1 MGTDSGSHY
10 RAEIKDANNEAKA
23 NALAASEE
31 YTDEQMREDLF
42 ERTDTRFYPWFQDH
56 VKRSARRSF
65 TPEYFMMGLVEEI
78 NKLRDEIKQINTSA
92 SNCQSNCGKP
102 WAGSDEN
109 LKMEYDSVKERLRD
123 LTCQLE
129 EKSKI
134 FQDTES
140 SLRTEVIIS
149 TFYII
154 DQ

>member
-1 MGTDSGSHY
+1 MEGNENENKELLEEMSRYKEIQFKYQELLQSEGYLRGRIEELEIVEISLRDEFSSCELRSGV
-10 RAEIKDANNEAKA
+10 
-23 NALAASEE
+23 
-31 YTDEQMREDLF
+31 RE
-42 ERTDTRFYPWFQDH
+42 
-56 VKRSARRSF
+56 RRL
-65 TPEYFMMGLVEEI
+65 GEEI

-149 TFYII
+149 TF
-154 DQ
+154 

>member
-1 MGTDSGSHY
+1 MEFKFQELQQSESY
-10 RAEIKDANNEAKA
+10 LRARIEELEIAEISLREEF
-23 NALAASEE
+23 SECE
-31 YTDEQMREDLF
+31 RRSGMRERKL
-42 ERTDTRFYPWFQDH
+42 
-56 VKRSARRSF
+56 
-65 TPEYFMMGLVEEI
+65 GEEI